1 MKKTQAFSFL
11 IILISIAFTFAYSI
25 PNNGKYFYM
34 DLAKNED
41 D

>member
-1 MKKTQAFSFL
+1 MRMAI
-11 IILISIAFTFAYSI
+11 IILTILNCVVFAQKP
-25 PNNGKYFYM
+25 PNNGRFFYM